1 MYNPIN
7 NVAEDEQ
14 RLNDKDTREKNKKAR
29 YGIRYVADA
38 ATREETLAEQDR
50 LDKMSLNKV
59 SRKRV
64 QEEEGRGFDI
74 IANEKLQG
82 GLAQMEATEF
92 MRGAPKVWDQICA
105 RT

>member
-14 RLNDKDTREKNKKAR
+14 RLADKDTREKNKKAR

-38 ATREETLAEQDR
+38 ATREEMLAEQDR
-50 LDKMSLNKV
+50 LDKMSLKKV

-64 QEEEGRGFDI
+64 AEEEGRGFDI

-82 GLAQMEATEF
+82 GLAKMEATEF
-92 MRGAPKVWDQICA
+92 MQNAPRVWDQICSK
-105 RT
+105 T